1 MSDGFIELSPWQVA
15 LAALLVVVS
24 GLISVAMQLGLHRR
38 LALASVRCVVQL
50 FLIGLVLRWIFAA
63 GTPWYVVVGLGT
75 IMTMI
80 AGVVAVDRSER
91 RYAGMILD
99 SVISMWAC
107 AWLVTGVALL
117 AVVRP
122 EPWYRPQYAIPLL
135 GMILANTLNGISLGL
150 NRFTREMTDRR
161 AEIDTL
167 LALGATRWEAARAA
181 VQESIRTGM
190 IPTIN
195 AMMVMGIVS
204 LPGMMTGQLLAG
216 VEPMQAIAYQIII
229 MFLLAATTS
238 LGTSGVVLLGLPA
251 AVHRRAPVSAGKT
264 RGKAESRKRKAGCC
278 LAGLARID
286 WR

>member
-1 MSDGFIELSPWQVA
+1 MSDTFIELSPWQVA
-15 LAALLVVVS
+15 MAASLVVVS
-24 GLISVAMQLGLHRR
+24 GLISLAMQLGLHRR
-38 LALASVRCVVQL
+38 LALASARCVVQL
-50 FLIGLVLRWIFAA
+50 VLIGLVLRWIFAP

-91 RYAGMILD
+91 RYAGIVLD

-135 GMILANTLNGISLGL
+135 GMILANTLNGVSLGL

-161 AEIDTL
+161 AEIETL

-195 AMMVMGIVS
+195 AMMIMGIVS

-216 VEPMQAIAYQIII
+216 VDPMQAVSYQIII
-229 MFLLAATTS
+229 MFFLAAATS
-238 LGTSGVVLLGLPA
+238 LGTFGVVLLGYRRLFTAEHQFLPG
-251 AVHRRAPVSAGKT
+251 RLAGKS
-264 RGKAESRKRKAGCC
+264 KAESGKRGV
-278 LAGLARID
+278 ARRL
-286 WR
+286 WGG